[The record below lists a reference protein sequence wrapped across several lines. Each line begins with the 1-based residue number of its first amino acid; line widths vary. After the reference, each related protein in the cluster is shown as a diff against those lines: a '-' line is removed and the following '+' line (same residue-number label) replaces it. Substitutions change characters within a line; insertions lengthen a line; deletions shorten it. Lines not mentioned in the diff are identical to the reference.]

1 MPAPLTFHRNFALE
15 IIIAATARQWK
26 IFSLAYWHYKGAG
39 PCSDDMRWPPCEVSW
54 CKAVDGRRRGS
65 HRHHSGYPVLRPL
78 WLNPKPAVGAGNPT
92 KVQAAWLHR
101 YVQYFNDTFVI
112 HIWYNKYNWNE
123 ELKIA
128 DEAARVYYENTVFE
142 VVSLEL
148 KSQTENEISFSVCV
162 IKGGFAQEPDRT
174 IFLEFV
180 NGHWKVVNE
189 GYWYDCHILR
199 EYCKNAVTD
208 FRRASFPPIGSVWSL
223 WLVCTGEPLEN
234 KRKGDNFSG
243 SVQNRRT
250 SS

>member
-1 MPAPLTFHRNFALE
+1 MKNIFVSVLTL
-15 IIIAATARQWK
+15 Q
-26 IFSLAYWHYKGAG
+26 GAG

-128 DEAARVYYENTVFE
+128 DEAARAYYENTVFE
-142 VVSLEL
+142 
-148 KSQTENEISFSVCV
+148 
-162 IKGGFAQEPDRT
+162 
-174 IFLEFV
+174 EFV
-180 NGHWKVVNE
+180 NGHWEVVNE

>member
-1 MPAPLTFHRNFALE
+1 MKNIFVSVLTL
-15 IIIAATARQWK
+15 Q
-26 IFSLAYWHYKGAG
+26 GAG

-148 KSQTENEISFSVCV
+148 KSRTENEISFSVCV
-162 IKGGFAQEPDRT
+162 SKGGIVQEPDRT